1 MDKEMRTIPV
11 IFEKLDSVDIT
22 DTRFIRVKIKLMH
35 LGLNLNN
42 SIFTK
47 DVVDAAIPTLYNT
60 PILGY
65 VEKDKNGDKDFSD
78 HRKVLTI
85 DKKKISITYKGS
97 SYGVIPESCNPR
109 YEKEMC
115 EDGVEREYLVVDGLV
130 WTKIEDSDIFLRD
143 EIKKQSMELDEDSI
157 EGGFDKEKHF
167 VFSKIVFYGACT
179 LGENTTPAM
188 IGSSIDTNFTLNE
201 IKAKLEQFN
210 TYFSKQSQTSD
221 DVDINNRNTEGGSIL
236 TKEFIDNILA
246 EFSVSL
252 ENIDFEITNT
262 TTEDELRV
270 YLTEFTKKDSLSDE
284 FINSVL
290 TEFEITKEE
299 IGKFSKDVSE
309 EDFRTLVSN
318 FASEKKVV
326 EAEAEAKSPTSAIF
340 STYNEKR
347 ELLRGVLIRS
357 EERDKDGNLIYALD
371 YWIAD
376 FDDSFVYVE
385 KEEYNGTKWSYLKG
399 RFAYTITNNV
409 AILTSD
415 FEKMIVKWV
424 TDEENINIEK
434 ARVAFEAQNVEFE
447 RLKQFEK
454 DTLTE
459 QFKVSATN
467 IFEKFNESL
476 SDVSEYMNLKANF
489 TTMDLDAIEEKC
501 FALLGKKNANFSVTN
516 KSNMPDVVHTGI
528 DNTVDEPEDDGY
540 GGILSR
546 KYN

>member
-1 MDKEMRTIPV
+1 MDKDMRTIPV
-11 IFEKLDSVDIT
+11 IFEKLDSVNIT

-143 EIKKQSMELDEDSI
+143 EIKNQSMELDEDSI
-157 EGGFDKEKHF
+157 EGGFDKDKHF
-167 VFSKIVFYGACT
+167 VFSKIVFYGACA

-210 TYFSKQSQTSD
+210 NYYFSKQSQTSD
-221 DVDINNRNTEGGSIL
+221 DDDINNEKTEGGSIL

-252 ENIDFEITNT
+252 ANIDFEITDT
-262 TTEDELRV
+262 TTEDEIRE
-270 YLTEFTKKDSLSDE
+270 YLTEFTKKDSLSDDL
-284 FINSVL
+284 IDSVL

-299 IGKFSKDVSE
+299 IGEFSKNVSE

-318 FASEKKVV
+318 FASEKKTV
-326 EAEAEAKSPTSAIF
+326 EPKTELPTSAIF

-347 ELLRGVLIRS
+347 ELLRGVLKRS
-357 EERDKDGNLIYALD
+357 EERDKDNTLIYALD

-376 FDDSFVYVE
+376 FDDSFVYAE
-385 KEEYNGTKWSYLKG
+385 KEEYDGDKWSYSKG
-399 RFAYTITNNV
+399 RFAYTVTNNV

-424 TDEENINIEK
+424 TVEENVNIEK
-434 ARVAFEAQNVEFE
+434 ARVAFETQKEE
-447 RLKQFEK
+447 LDRLKQFEK
-454 DTLTE
+454 DTLAE
-459 QFKVSATN
+459 QFETSATI
-467 IFEKFNESL
+467 IFENFNESL
-476 SDVSEYMNLKANF
+476 SNVSEYMNLKTNF
-489 TTMDLDAIEEKC
+489 STMDLDAIEEKC
-501 FALLGKKNANFSVTN
+501 FALLGKKNANFSATN
-516 KSNMPDVVHTGI
+516 KNNIPDVVHTGI

>member
-1 MDKEMRTIPV
+1 MDKELRTIPV
-11 IFEKLDSVDIT
+11 TFEKLDSVDIT
-22 DTRFIRVKIKLMH
+22 DTRFTRVKIKLMH

-78 HRKVLTI
+78 HRSVLTI
-85 DKKKISITYKGS
+85 DKKKISVTYKGS

-115 EDGVEREYLVVDGLV
+115 EDGIEREYLVVDGLV

-143 EIKKQSMELDEDSI
+143 GIKKQSMELDEDSI
-157 EGGFDKEKHF
+157 EGDFDKEKHF
-167 VFSKIVFYGACT
+167 VFSKIVFYGACA

-201 IKAKLEQFN
+201 IKTKLEQFN
-210 TYFSKQSQTSD
+210 TYFSKQSQTSND
-221 DVDINNRNTEGGSIL
+221 DDINNENTEGGSIL

-246 EFSVSL
+246 GFSVSL
-252 ENIDFEITNT
+252 DNIDFEITDT
-262 TTEDELRV
+262 TTEDELRT

-284 FINSVL
+284 LINSVL
-290 TEFEITKEE
+290 AEFELTKEE
-299 IGKFSKDVSE
+299 IGEFSMDISE
-309 EDFRTLVSN
+309 NDFRSLVSN
-318 FASEKKVV
+318 YASEKKAT
-326 EAEAEAKSPTSAIF
+326 EPKAELPTSTVF

-347 ELLRGVLIRS
+347 ELLRGALKRS
-357 EERDKDGNLIYALD
+357 EERDEDGRLLYALD

-376 FDDSFVYVE
+376 FDDNFVYVE
-385 KEEYNGTKWSYLKG
+385 KEEYDGNKWTYSKG
-399 RFAYTITNNV
+399 RFAYVIVNNV
-409 AILTSD
+409 VALTSD

-424 TDEENINIEK
+424 TIEENASIEK
-434 ARVAFEAQNVEFE
+434 ARVTFEAQNAEFE
-447 RLKQFEK
+447 RLKKFEK
-454 DTLTE
+454 DTLDA
-459 QFKVSATN
+459 QFESSVNA
-467 IFEKFNESL
+467 IFEKFDESL
-476 SDVSEYMNLKANF
+476 ANMSDYMTLKANF
-489 TTMDLDAIEEKC
+489 SNMELDAIEEKC
-501 FALLGKKNANFSVTN
+501 FALLGKKNANFSVAN
-516 KSNMPDVVHTGI
+516 KNTPDVVHTGI